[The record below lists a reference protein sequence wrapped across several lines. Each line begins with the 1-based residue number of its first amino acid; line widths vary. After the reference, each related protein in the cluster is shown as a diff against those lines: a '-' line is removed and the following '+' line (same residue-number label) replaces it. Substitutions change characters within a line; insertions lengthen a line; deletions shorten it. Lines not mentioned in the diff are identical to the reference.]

1 MKTNLLSRF
10 AAVILFSAM
19 AISTA
24 NAQNPMCMIGTAA
37 RYLNDKDK
45 SSPLTQDGVNPSKFN
60 YNAYMNVGDFKFLKQ
75 NSDWVPSW
83 NKGVDETTVVKRPS
97 YSDPADQKF
106 SITTAGNYTIVLDTA
121 ALTLS
126 VSLMGETTPITFNT
140 VFIVGSAAPNGWDLG
155 KATELVKNPTS
166 PFEFSFTGAMTV
178 GTFKL
183 PVNRNFGWNQAFF
196 MKTSD
201 TQMYLHESG
210 TDDVQWSITEA
221 ANYKVTININTLAIS
236 IVKQT
241 ATVNETLTKD
251 YPSLVA
257 NVVSDQLNVL
267 NSSNFNFRIINVAG
281 ASVLAGNSENGIIS
295 VSNLN
300 KGIYLL
306 KAENKTF
313 KFIKN

>member
-1 MKTNLLSRF
+1 MKTKFLSRF
-10 AAVILFSAM
+10 ATVLVFCAM
-19 AISTA
+19 AFSTM

-45 SSPLTQDGVNPSKFN
+45 SSPLTQDGINPSKFY
-60 YNAYMNVGDFKFLKQ
+60 YNAYLNVGDFKFLKQ

-83 NKGVDETTVVKRPS
+83 NKGASETLVVKRPS
-97 YSDPADQKF
+97 YNDPADQKF
-106 SITTAGNYTIVLDTA
+106 TISTAGNYTVVLDTA

-140 VFIVGSAAPNGWDLG
+140 VFIVGGAAPNGWDLG
-155 KATELVKNPTS
+155 KATELIKNPAT
-166 PFEFSFTGAMTV
+166 PFEFSYTGALTV

-183 PVNRNFGWNQAFF
+183 PVNRNFVWNQAFF

-210 TDDVQWSITEA
+210 ADDVQWSITEA
-221 ANYKVTININTLAIS
+221 GNYKVTININSLAIS

-241 ATVNETLTKD
+241 AAVNETLTKD
-251 YPSLVA
+251 YPSLEA
-257 NVVSDQLNVL
+257 NVVSDQLKVI
-267 NSSNFNFRIINVAG
+267 NSSNFSYRIFNVAG
-281 ASVLAGNSENGIIS
+281 TSVIAGNSENGIIR

-313 KFIKN
+313 KFVKN